1 MDKKERSSN
10 PFDYRLIDLVN
21 ERIYWSQRLQL
32 LKGCLLYYMIKWLN
46 FVFFVREIF
55 MNWIWND
62 GQTDEGEYETCEE
75 HLFHFLDQTIIV
87 LMKIV

>member
-1 MDKKERSSN
+1 
-10 PFDYRLIDLVN
+10 
-21 ERIYWSQRLQL
+21 
-32 LKGCLLYYMIKWLN
+32 MIKWLN
-46 FVFFVREIF
+46 FVFFVRELY

-87 LMKIV
+87 LMKILIN

>member
-1 MDKKERSSN
+1 MSEYTQVSGSSFSKVVYYN
-10 PFDYRLIDLVN
+10 
-21 ERIYWSQRLQL
+21 
-32 LKGCLLYYMIKWLN
+32 YMIKWLN
-46 FVFFVREIF
+46 FVFFVRELY

-87 LMKIV
+87 LMKILIN